1 MKCPSCGMESVA
13 GANVC
18 GHCGYAFSTGGWNQQ
33 QTNPQPQYQQQYQP
47 NQQYYQPPPPQ
58 APYKPPKKMS
68 TGAKIGIVVAVL
80 VVGALLAY
88 AVILPALNSTSNSN
102 LSPSRE
108 LPGTWKTTV
117 PTKFSFS
124 TDFAADAGYQMW
136 NVTFKITKTSD
147 PNVMNVQMSF
157 VIASSAIVQ
166 GSLAIPEVSPKYLT
180 GSVNS
185 SQMQLRSGTSVIGV
199 FSFTTS
205 TMTGTYDESWNA
217 VYGQQVSTETNAIKL
232 YKQ

>member
-1 MKCPSCGMESVA
+1 MKCPSCGMESIP

-18 GHCGYAFSTGGWNQQ
+18 GHCGYRFSAGNMNGQPSNS
-33 QTNPQPQYQQQYQP
+33 QPQYQQQNQP
-47 NQQYYQPPPPQ
+47 NQAQYQQPQ
-58 APYKPPKKMS
+58 TPYRPPKKGMS
-68 TGAKIGIVVAVL
+68 TGAKVGIIAAVL

-88 AVILPALNSTSNSN
+88 AVILPAVNGNSNAN
-102 LSPSRE
+102 LSPSRD

-136 NVTFKITKTSD
+136 NVTFTITKTGD
-147 PNVMNVQMSF
+147 PNVVNVQMYF
-157 VIASSAIVQ
+157 QVASSAIVQ
-166 GSLAIPEVSPKYLT
+166 GSLAIPEVSPMYLT
-180 GSVNS
+180 GAINS
-185 SQMQLRSGTSVIGV
+185 SQMQLRSGTNVVGV

-205 TMTGTYDESWNA
+205 TMTGTFDQSSIGA
-217 VYGQQVSTETNAIKL
+217 FSQQVHTDTNAIKL